1 MDPKLVKQLDPKFYD
16 PKSRAK
22 LQDLQK
28 VLRETGKV
36 LGEDYA
42 DKISKNHAQAVVRLI
57 GDDEFFEVAQTVMP
71 VLREPL

>member
-1 MDPKLVKQLDPKFYD
+1 MDPKLVKQLYPKFYD
-16 PKSRAK
+16 PKSKGK
-22 LQDLQK
+22 LQDLQR
-28 VLRETGKV
+28 VLREAGKV

-42 DKISKNHAQAVVRLI
+42 DKITKDHAQAVAHLV